1 MKDFVSNNSSE
12 LIAEIPKNSREVIR
26 VERSLFHGPTLANVR
41 VWFRSEDGELRQVV
55 FFRLPPRFGLNRKI
69 VAGSCGAGDA
79 ALGGKQ
85 SA

>member
-41 VWFRSEDGELRQVV
+41 VWFRSEDGELRPSKRGIAIKVQQLSDLVSA
-55 FFRLPPRFGLNRKI
+55 LQK
-69 VAGSCGAGDA
+69 VAS
-79 ALGGKQ
+79 
-85 SA
+85 